1 VTESAA
7 PVLLFDLDGTLTD
20 NYPGITRSIL
30 YALDR
35 MGAAPPVDG
44 TLRRCVGPP
53 LRESF
58 AWLLD
63 TGDAAQIEQAIAF
76 YRERF
81 ADIGWR
87 ENVVYDGID
96 QVLAGLAEGPARMFL
111 CTSKPEIYARRIVT
125 LFGLSGY
132 LDGIYGAD
140 LEGRFDD
147 KVTLLA
153 HLAATEG
160 VDPGQA
166 IMIGDRSHDIRAA
179 RMNGTRS
186 VGVLWGYGSREELEG
201 ADAIAAHPAELP
213 GTFAAIAA
221 TVRSR
226 P

>member
-1 VTESAA
+1 MTQSAA

-35 MGAAPPVDG
+35 MGVAPPVDG
-44 TLRRCVGPP
+44 TLLRCVGPP

-63 TGDAAQIEQAIAF
+63 TRDVPQIEQAIAF
-76 YRERF
+76 YRERY
-81 ADIGWR
+81 ADVGWR

-96 QVLAGLAEGPARMFL
+96 EMLATLAGGPSRLFL
-111 CTSKPEIYARRIVT
+111 CTSKPELFARRIVT

-140 LEGRFDD
+140 LEGRLDD
-147 KVTLLA
+147 KVKLLA

-160 VDPGQA
+160 VDTERT

-186 VGVLWGYGSREELEG
+186 VGVLWGYGAPEELAG
-201 ADAIAAHPAELP
+201 ADAIVATPAELP
-213 GTFAAIAA
+213 AALAA
-221 TVRSR
+221 VAGQLRQ
-226 P
+226 